1 MSRPGVALELASAS
15 RSRASTAGRPVG
27 WLPLLVLP
35 AGVLVF
41 GRQLAPWALMWALSI
56 AIYAALKWM
65 TWWRARATA
74 GPASRGRSL
83 AYLVA
88 WPGMDAPSF
97 LNPRRRATKAL
108 WRRDR
113 HAACTATVVPI
124 FLPHWMPIALW
135 PLRKAHWRDRMRNWQ
150 PIR

>member
-56 AIYAALKWM
+56 AIYA
-65 TWWRARATA
+65 R
-74 GPASRGRSL
+74 PQVDE
-83 AYLVA
+83 LVA
-88 WPGMDAPSF
+88 GSRNRRTC
-97 LNPRRRATKAL
+97 LPRSIAGLSRCLAGHGCAELPQPQAAGGQRVAGRAG
-108 WRRDR
+108 
-113 HAACTATVVPI
+113 
-124 FLPHWMPIALW
+124 
-135 PLRKAHWRDRMRNWQ
+135 
-150 PIR
+150 